1 MNALG
6 IQIPDIVIVVFILI
20 SALWAFFRGF
30 VREVL
35 GVFAWVGAALVT
47 LYLFTP
53 VRLYLRNFITI
64 DIAAD
69 IAAGVGL
76 FLVTLILLS
85 MISHAI
91 SRFVRGSMLSPL
103 DRSLGFVFGLARG
116 AVLVCLGYL
125 VVIWALHS
133 STPPAWL
140 SAAKTLPAIQQG
152 AQLLK
157 GLLPSEARDQGSAAA
172 ESARR
177 QGERA
182 LELEQSLRALT
193 SPPVRG
199 DSQRDSVGYDNNERR
214 DLDRLIQGEQTGDQT
229 GGEQKRN

>member
-6 IQIPDIVIVVFILI
+6 IQIPDIVVVVFILI
-20 SALWAFFRGF
+20 SALWAFARGF
-30 VREVL
+30 VREIL
-35 GVFAWVGAALVT
+35 GVGAWLGAALVT
-47 LYLFTP
+47 LYLFNP
-53 VRLYLRNFITI
+53 VRLYLRSFISVE
-64 DIAAD
+64 IAAD

-76 FLVTLILLS
+76 FLITLILLS
-85 MISHAI
+85 MLSHSI
-91 SRFVRGSMLSPL
+91 SRLVRGSMLSPL

-140 SAAKTLPAIQQG
+140 SSAKTLPAIQQG

-157 GLLPSEARDQGSAAA
+157 SLLPSDARDQGATAA
-172 ESARR
+172 ENARR

-193 SPPVRG
+193 SPPVKG
-199 DSQRDSVGYDNNERR
+199 DGTRDGAGYDNGERR
-214 DLDRLIQGEQTGDQT
+214 DLDRLIQGEQKQD
-229 GGEQKRN
+229 GEQGQN

>member
-1 MNALG
+1 MGTLG
-6 IQIPDIVIVVFILI
+6 IQILDIAVAIIILI
-20 SALWAFFRGF
+20 SALWAFARGF
-30 VREVL
+30 VREIL
-35 GVFAWVGAALVT
+35 GVGAWLGAALVT
-47 LYLFTP
+47 LYLFNP
-53 VRLYLRNFITI
+53 VRLYLRSLISI
-64 DIAAD
+64 EIAAD

-85 MISHAI
+85 MVSHAI
-91 SRFVRGSMLSPL
+91 SRLVRGSMLSPL

-133 STPPAWL
+133 STPPAWM
-140 SAAKTLPAIQQG
+140 STAKTLPAIQQG

-157 GLLPSEARDQGSAAA
+157 SLLPSDARDQGAAAA

-177 QGERA
+177 QGEHA

-193 SPPVRG
+193 SPPVKG
-199 DSQRDSVGYDNNERR
+199 DGSREGVGYDTNERR
-214 DLDRLIQGEQTGDQT
+214 DLDRLIQGEQKQD
-229 GGEQKRN
+229 EQKQN